1 MQEEIVMS
9 KRIRATALA
18 ARLTLRLVLLGSF
31 AMTTPLFSQS
41 GAPMDHSAA
50 TQAPPE
56 LVQVV
61 REATQKYTDV
71 NAAINAGYHPV
82 LGCVSGPDHGAM
94 GVHYVNAS
102 LLNGEVDATQPQ
114 ALIYEPLGEEKCSWL
129 ASSSSSTQAPG
140 KRRIAAPP
148 ELYQQLFQLIA
159 SPNRYGLNTF
169 YELHVWAWQDNPNGA
184 FVDWNNKVN
193 CNLQGTTL

>member
-1 MQEEIVMS
+1 MQEEIVTS
-9 KRIRATALA
+9 KRIRAAVHA
-18 ARLTLRLVLLGSF
+18 ASLTLRMVLLGSF

-41 GAPMDHSAA
+41 GTPMDHSAV

-61 REATQKYTDV
+61 REATQKYVDV

-82 LGCVSGPDHGAM
+82 LGCVSGADHGAM
-94 GVHYVNAS
+94 GVHYLNAS
-102 LLNGEVDATQPQ
+102 LLNGELDATQPQ
-114 ALIYEPLGEEKCSWL
+114 ALIYEPLGAGKMRLVGVEFIVD
-129 ASSSSSTQAPG
+129 ASTWQKKNPG
-140 KRRIAAPP
+140 PP
-148 ELYQQLFQLIA
+148 ELYQQLLQLIP
-159 SPNRYGLNTF
+159 SPNRYGLDTF
-169 YELHVWAWQDNPNGA
+169 FELHVWAWQDNPNGA